1 MAVKRFGFSLD
12 RVATPARAVQL
23 PVQDEEGPVKKIPK
37 LSDLIPITQGPQPP
51 PYVRRQE
58 KADVE
63 IPIYKYTDDAA
74 SVWDH
79 EDLKDG
85 RMGIK
90 LWQIQIIHEAHNP
103 VTQGFYDTF
112 NKFLQGLSRDS
123 PDMPANI
130 VELQQKALI
139 KLVISGGG
147 SDSSFVRFRPAFY
160 VAGGPEAL
168 DNMIYLLDDFWVF
181 LRREVRQD
189 SPMITFRPHTGVN
202 IDETWDHLQYP
213 NVQLYDAAKRLPL
226 SFSPFAAQPVQGRR
240 YMTMTVQIDNDATVS
255 ARTLADDNARASC
268 DNDNYAKRWRRAK
281 VRLRST
287 A

>member
-63 IPIYKYTDDAA
+63 VPIYRYTDDAA
-74 SVWDH
+74 SIWDH

-90 LWQIQIIHEAHNP
+90 LWQIQIIHEAHNS

-160 VAGGPEAL
+160 VAGGAEAL

-189 SPMITFRPHTGVN
+189 IPMITFRPHIGVN

-226 SFSPFAAQPVQGRR
+226 SFSPFAAHPVQGRR

-255 ARTLADDNARASC
+255 ARTLADDNARAP
-268 DNDNYAKRWRRAK
+268 
-281 VRLRST
+281 V
-287 A
+287 

>member
-1 MAVKRFGFSLD
+1 M
-12 RVATPARAVQL
+12 
-23 PVQDEEGPVKKIPK
+23 KKIPK

-112 NKFLQGLSRDS
+112 NPL
-123 PDMPANI
+123 
-130 VELQQKALI
+130 AL
-139 KLVISGGG
+139 LVVG
-147 SDSSFVRFRPAFY
+147 
-160 VAGGPEAL
+160 
-168 DNMIYLLDDFWVF
+168 
-181 LRREVRQD
+181 
-189 SPMITFRPHTGVN
+189 
-202 IDETWDHLQYP
+202 
-213 NVQLYDAAKRLPL
+213 VQLL
-226 SFSPFAAQPVQGRR
+226 FIF
-240 YMTMTVQIDNDATVS
+240 
-255 ARTLADDNARASC
+255 LAHPWAGFWLNILAWSIL
-268 DNDNYAKRWRRAK
+268 
-281 VRLRST
+281 V
-287 A
+287 